1 MSLQC
6 TVEHTDCTSELL
18 SNPSQPRTLKYLL
31 DDSPE
36 HTESGHVVFMGV
48 QMQCACIRADVHIFV
63 RANVYIFFSVQRN
76 MCMHVCY
83 THANLYAVHVNRL
96 STVYVCK
103 MCVCIW
109 FLHACAMSDHTH
121 WHPVLPGRWLRHR
134 ADSRLW
140 HG

>member
-1 MSLQC
+1 M
-6 TVEHTDCTSELL
+6 EHRDCTSELL

-36 HTESGHVVFMGV
+36 HTESGYVVFMGV

-63 RANVYIFFSVQRN
+63 CVNVYIFFSVQSN

-96 STVYVCK
+96 STVYVYVALA
-103 MCVCIW
+103 CVC
-109 FLHACAMSDHTH
+109 HVRP
-121 WHPVLPGRWLRHR
+121 HPLAPCPTWKVVE
-134 ADSRLW
+134 A
-140 HG
+140 